1 MLIIRP
7 VCFGDLDALVSLAE
21 QATPRLTNLPAS
33 RERLEERIA
42 RSEAAFRSDVEFPG
56 DEHYTFVIEKK
67 AIEKKVIE
75 KQGAGKKGS
84 ERKPGQSDSTG
95 EVLGTATI
103 RAQAGAAEAYY
114 TYRQE
119 TLIHASQ
126 QLNVRREVQTL
137 SLSHEASD
145 ATLLC
150 AMSLDP
156 RYKGTTAESLLRR
169 ARLMFIAQYPE
180 RFSRILAVAFP
191 GYLDSNNM
199 SPFWDSVGQH
209 FFARGYQEMNHIAGV
224 RSKSFIAEVMPQFPL
239 YLPLLTPQAR
249 AAIGREH
256 PAHEEALA
264 EMLAEGF
271 VRSRHVDI
279 FDAGPIVKAEREKL
293 ASIRHAAWHPVRIRP
308 EHTLPDAEPAM
319 IANQKL
325 GDFRCLVAR
334 YALSPTGQLI
344 LSPEHADYLGV
355 EEGRAVLAAPLA
367 LQAAVDALDEGEM

>member
-1 MLIIRP
+1 MSQAQVTQEGALNMLVIRP
-7 VCFGDLDALVSLAE
+7 VTLADLSALEQLAE
-21 QATPRLTNLPAS
+21 HAVPRLTNLPAN
-33 RERLEERIA
+33 RDRLEERIV
-42 RSEAAFRSDVEFPG
+42 RSQEAFESEIEYPG
-56 DEHYTFVIEKK
+56 NEHYMFVL
-67 AIEKKVIE
+67 AD
-75 KQGAGKKGS
+75 
-84 ERKPGQSDSTG
+84 DSRN

-137 SLSHEASD
+137 ALSHEVSD

-150 AMSLDP
+150 ALSLNP
-156 RYKGTTAESLLRR
+156 RYKGTSAESLLRR

-191 GYLDSNNM
+191 GYLDSQNE
-199 SPFWDSVGQH
+199 SPFWESVGRH
-209 FFARGYQEMNHIAGV
+209 FFARSFQEMNHMAGV

-256 PAHEEALA
+256 PAHEAALA

-279 FDAGPIVKAEREKL
+279 FDAGPIVKAERERL
-293 ASIRHAAWHPVRIRP
+293 ETFRRAAWHPVRIRP
-308 EHTLPDAEPAM
+308 EHALPDAEPAM
-319 IANQKL
+319 IANQTL
-325 GDFRCLVAR
+325 SDFRCIVAR
-334 YALSPTGQLI
+334 YALSPTGQLM
-344 LSPEHADYLGV
+344 LSPQHAERLGV
-355 EEGRAVLAAPLA
+355 EEGRAVLAAPLTLPSA
-367 LQAAVDALDEGEM
+367 IDALDEGEM

>member
-7 VCFGDLDALVSLAE
+7 VELTDLPALEALASH
-21 QATPRLTNLPAS
+21 ATPQLTNLPAH

-42 RSEAAFRSDVEFPG
+42 RSQASFSDKVDYPG
-56 DEHYTFVIEKK
+56 DEHYTFVLVDTVD
-67 AIEKKVIE
+67 A
-75 KQGAGKKGS
+75 AGH
-84 ERKPGQSDSTG
+84 G

-103 RAQAGAAEAYY
+103 RARAGAREAYY

-137 SLSHEASD
+137 ALSHEVSE

-150 AMSLDP
+150 AMSINP
-156 RYKGTTAESLLRR
+156 RYKGTSAESLLRR

-180 RFSRILAVAFP
+180 RFSDVLAVAFP
-191 GYLDSNNM
+191 GYLDASDE
-199 SPFWDSVGQH
+199 SPFWESVGRH
-209 FFARGYQEMNHIAGV
+209 FFARSYQDMNHIAGV

-239 YLPLLTPQAR
+239 YLPLLTPSAR

-256 PAHEEALA
+256 PAHERALS

-279 FDAGPIVKAEREKL
+279 FDAGPVVKADRERL
-293 ASIRHAAWHPVRIRP
+293 ASVRGAAWHPVRIRP
-308 EHTLPDAEPAM
+308 AHALPDAEPALV
-319 IANQKL
+319 ANQKRD
-325 GDFRCLVAR
+325 GFRCVVAR
-334 YALSPTGQLI
+334 YALSPTGQLM
-344 LSPEHADYLGV
+344 LTTEHAEQLGV
-355 EEGRAVLAAPLA
+355 EKGRAVLAAPLT
-367 LQAAVDALDEGEM
+367 LPAAEDALDEGEM

>member
-1 MLIIRP
+1 MLVVRP
-7 VCFGDLDALVSLAE
+7 ATPADLPHLERLAGS
-21 QATPRLTNLPAS
+21 AMPRLTNLPVH
-33 RERLEERIA
+33 RDRLEERIT
-42 RSEAAFRSDVEFPG
+42 RSQRAFSRDIDFPG
-56 DEHYTFVIEKK
+56 DEHYTFVIEDR
-67 AIEKKVIE
+67 
-75 KQGAGKKGS
+75 
-84 ERKPGQSDSTG
+84 ERH
-95 EVLGTATI
+95 EVVGTATI
-103 RAQAGAAEAYY
+103 RAQAGASEAYY

-137 SLSHEASD
+137 SLSHEVSE

-150 AMSLDP
+150 ALSLDS

-180 RFSRILAVAFP
+180 RFSTILAVAFP
-191 GYLDSNNM
+191 GYLDGEGE
-199 SPFWDSVGQH
+199 SPFWNSVGRH
-209 FFARGYQEMNHIAGV
+209 FFVRSFQEINHLAGV

-256 PAHEEALA
+256 PDHERALE

-279 FDAGPIVKAEREKL
+279 FDAGPVVKGERDRLETFQ
-293 ASIRHAAWHPVRIRP
+293 RAAWHPVRVRP
-308 EHTLPDAEPAM
+308 DAVLPDAEPAM

-325 GDFRCLVAR
+325 GDFRCVVAR
-334 YALSPTGQLI
+334 YALSPTGQLM
-344 LSPEHADYLGV
+344 LTPEHAAILGV
-355 EEGRAVLAAPLA
+355 EEGRAVLAAPLG
-367 LQAAVDALDEGEM
+367 LPDAEDAIDEGEL

>member
-1 MLIIRP
+1 MLVVRP
-7 VCFGDLDALVSLAE
+7 VTMADIDALVNLAE
-21 QATPRLTNLPAS
+21 HATPRLTNLPAN

-42 RSEAAFRSDVEFPG
+42 RSQAAFNGDIEFPG
-56 DEHYTFVIEKK
+56 NEHYTFVLVDE
-67 AIEKKVIE
+67 AR
-75 KQGAGKKGS
+75 G
-84 ERKPGQSDSTG
+84 D

-103 RAQAGAAEAYY
+103 RAQAGAHEAYY

-137 SLSHEASD
+137 ALSHEVSD

-150 AMSLDP
+150 AYSLNP
-156 RYKGTTAESLLRR
+156 RYKGTSAESLLRR

-191 GYLDSNNM
+191 GYLDAQNE
-199 SPFWDSVGQH
+199 SPFWESVGHH
-209 FFARGYQEMNHIAGV
+209 FFARSFHDINHIAGV

-256 PAHEEALA
+256 PAHEEALQ

-279 FDAGPIVKAEREKL
+279 FDAGPIVKAERERL
-293 ASIRHAAWHPVRIRP
+293 STFDRAAWHPVRLRP
-308 EHTLPDAEPAM
+308 EESLPDAEPAL
-319 IANQKL
+319 IANQAL
-325 GDFRCLVAR
+325 GHFRCIVAR
-334 YALSPTGQLI
+334 YALSPTGQLM
-344 LSPEHADYLGV
+344 LSKADAQRLGV

-367 LQAAVDALDEGEM
+367 LPTAMDAFDEGEI